1 MTTATQ
7 EDTGRL
13 RFPETFPRDPSFGL
27 LPRSGWQKRIWEELK
42 PLLSRHGWSVRR
54 AGAVYFYD
62 FMIQICLDNW
72 TLHFQVSR
80 DGKEFANEAYGDL
93 EGKALIAFDV
103 EGGRG
108 VKPSDLKQLQKEIS
122 AALRSSGV
130 YEKLEV
136 DEADLRQNHLVMD
149 GERKAIDK
157 DDVGFIAE
165 RLVEYMDAIYDVAHP
180 VLERLQSQ

>member
-1 MTTATQ
+1 MTSTTEAVS
-7 EDTGRL
+7 GKL

-27 LPRSGWQKRIWEELK
+27 LPRSTWQKRVWDELR
-42 PLLSRHGWSVRR
+42 PLLSSHGWSVRR
-54 AGAVYFYD
+54 AAAVYFYD
-62 FMIQICLDNW
+62 FSIQVCLDNW

-108 VKPSDLKQLQKEIS
+108 VKPGDLKQLQREIS
-122 AALRSSGV
+122 AALRESGV
-130 YEKLEV
+130 YETLEV
-136 DEADLRQNHLVMD
+136 DEADLKQHHLVMD
-149 GERKAIDK
+149 GEKKAIDR
-157 DDVGFIAE
+157 DDVGYIAE